1 MGTFRRSWWIG
12 IAAAMAAMQTAFGLA
27 NLVEDDG
34 GAMSGRL
41 VAFAIMV
48 AGAVLIVVG
57 IAARQRGRAGGSV
70 LVGVGVLPSAMGI
83 TFFWFPPAVAYGI
96 LAIFVAWQ
104 AFKDASVKR
113 APSPA

>member
-12 IAAAMAAMQTAFGLA
+12 IAAAMAAMQTAFGFA

-96 LAIFVAWQ
+96 LAIFVAWR
-104 AFKDASVKR
+104 AFRDASVKR